1 MEPWDR
7 ADPAGAIA
15 AAAARCSNWNRWGP
29 QDVRGTLNFI
39 SEAKRCAGAAQVR
52 RGVGFSLAQRFDA
65 HGPQKARSGGTT
77 RCT

>member
-39 SEAKRCAGAAQVR
+39 SSPAPAATAGAARGWPGPGPVVR
-52 RGVGFSLAQRFDA
+52 LRGLAA
-65 HGPQKARSGGTT
+65 
-77 RCT
+77 